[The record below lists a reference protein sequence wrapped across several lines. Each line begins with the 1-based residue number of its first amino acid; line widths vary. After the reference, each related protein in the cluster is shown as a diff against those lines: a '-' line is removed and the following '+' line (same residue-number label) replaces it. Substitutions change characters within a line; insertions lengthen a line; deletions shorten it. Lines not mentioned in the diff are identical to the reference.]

1 MNNTNTTSSWEEK
14 KQEPQSQSEKTIGSE
29 QSYTI
34 VVIEHLSVKT
44 EWIVIGNQKKRV
56 RHCPKCNK
64 LLIYESKRGYQNGKK
79 KKSLCSS
86 CHSKKRMDAGYVLP
100 YKGGCKLSDEHK
112 MKMSKAIKKWH
123 AENTHPMLGKKHTEE
138 TINKY
143 KKDRFG
149 EKNVMY
155 GKNHTLETRTKIS
168 ETRKKKNIPGP
179 ILSEKAKTKLRLKR
193 IKEIE
198 EDKYNGNQMMPS
210 YNKSACKIFDNINT
224 ALGWNGKH
232 AMNGGEHFIP
242 ELGYW
247 LDYYEPIR
255 NIVIE
260 WDEPHHYN
268 IDGTLKEKDTIRQKQ
283 IEECLKCKFFRVKE
297 TAFDEPTLINELKTL

>member
-86 CHSKKRMDAGYVLP
+86 CHAKRRKDAGYKPP
-100 YKGGCKLSDEHK
+100 YMGGTKMNEEQRKNVSNGLIKRHK
-112 MKMSKAIKKWH
+112 KYI
-123 AENTHPMLGKKHTEE
+123 HPMLGKKHSKK
-138 TINKY
+138 TIERLREINS
-143 KKDRFG
+143 G
-149 EKNVMY
+149 KNNSMY

-198 EDKYNGNQMMPS
+198 EDKYNGNQIMPS

-224 ALGWNGKH
+224 ALGWSGKH
-232 AMNGGEHFIP
+232 ATNGGEHFIP

-297 TAFDEPTLINELKTL
+297 TTFDEPTLINELKKL